1 MKRIGGGFSFTP
13 SSYLV
18 SPTSA
23 AQLTDHASFV
33 KNAVSMTTTNS
44 IFKKM
49 TKEFGNLSKDKTRQV
64 RIHRSSLEQ
73 TKRASTEGGRRV
85 KIGNLL

>member
-1 MKRIGGGFSFTP
+1 MKRTGGGFLSTP

-23 AQLTDHASFV
+23 TQLTDHASFV
-33 KNAVSMTTTNS
+33 KNAVSLTESNS

-49 TKEFGNLSKDKTRQV
+49 TKELGNLSTDRTRQV
-64 RIHRSSLEQ
+64 PSHRSSLEQ
-73 TKRASTEGGRRV
+73 TKRASTQGGRRL